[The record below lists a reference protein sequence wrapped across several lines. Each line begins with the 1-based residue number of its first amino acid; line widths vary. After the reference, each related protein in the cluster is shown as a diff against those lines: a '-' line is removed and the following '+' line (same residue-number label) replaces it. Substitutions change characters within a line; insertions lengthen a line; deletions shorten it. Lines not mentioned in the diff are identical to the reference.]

1 MANTYTLIEAKT
13 LGSAV
18 ASVTFSSI
26 PQTYTDL
33 QILVSGRSTRSN
45 TLDDTYLNFNSSTAN
60 FTGIILY
67 TDNGS
72 SLGSF
77 SSGRSNGFLTGDSA
91 TSNIFSNMSI
101 YITNYASS
109 SFKSVSSDAVT
120 ENNATATGMSLAANL
135 WSDTAA
141 ITSINLSF
149 SSFNFLANSTFYLYG
164 IKNS

>member
-33 QILVSGRSTRSN
+33 QILISGRSARSGI
-45 TLDDTYLNFNSSTAN
+45 LDDLYLNFNSSTAN
-60 FTGIILY
+60 FAGIILY

-72 SLGSF
+72 SAGSF
-77 SSGRSNGFLTGDSA
+77 SSGRSNGFLTGNSA
-91 TSNIFSNMSI
+91 TSNTFSNMSV
-101 YITNYASS
+101 YIANYTSS
-109 SFKSVSSDAVT
+109 NFKPISSDGVG
-120 ENNATATGMSLAANL
+120 ENNATAVGMALTANL
-135 WSDTAA
+135 WSNTAA

-149 SSFNFLANSTFYLYG
+149 GSFDFMTNSTLYLYG
-164 IKNS
+164 IKN